1 MKNAVPLCCVVL
13 SSFAVG
19 APAAADTPA
28 EEGFV
33 LEDIVVTAQYR
44 TENAENTPVSMEV
57 VPGSLVQDAN
67 VSMLPD
73 LSRLIPSIQIDQSA
87 SVNPVYFIR
96 GVGSL
101 ATNSLTDPAVS
112 LNYDGVPLMRQ
123 YQGNGVLFDLE
134 RVEVLNG
141 PQGTLYGRNAT
152 AGVVSFVPQPPV
164 LGQNSGVFE
173 TETGNYTALTE
184 QGAANVALN
193 DESAL
198 RASFQTV
205 RHSGYLNDGEQDED
219 GQSARLQYL
228 VLPNDNLKLKVA
240 GDFYHEGGVG
250 GGYALE
256 DQANFTGYPAGT
268 PLINVDDRVG
278 YLSPR
283 GQLYWSVRGRS
294 TITDPVRPGI
304 NSTFWGV
311 NSKLDVDMDLG
322 TLTIIPAYRHVATD
336 SLVVNAFELNVDE
349 QDMQSSLE
357 ARFASK
363 DSERLRWIV
372 GVIGMRD
379 DVAHDHG
386 NFDLYNG
393 TGSRQNFSISTD
405 SSGAFLDG
413 TFDVTEGF
421 RLIAGIRHT
430 TDRKEADG
438 LQTNLAG
445 TGGFIPLKGERTW
458 EANNWRGG
466 FQWDLT
472 PTWMAYATVATGY
485 HAGGFFFRNVVL
497 PTDTNTYQ
505 PEKITA
511 YTVGEK
517 GRFLDGRLEVN
528 MEVFRWKLKDQQ
540 LSVSTFDSS
549 GQRDFFTVNAGNTT
563 SQGVSVDLQVA
574 PAEGTRVILQAQYL
588 DAKFDSLIYSQ
599 AIAEQPGFACKTSG
613 ALPTLVINCSGLRPP
628 EAPEWTGNLSLQQ
641 TFALHAGSS
650 VVAALRG
657 HYQSQTLVAF
667 NYLPDDY
674 QKAAGTADLDL
685 TYHPQSEHWRAGI
698 FVDNLTN
705 STIKQLATHIANVE
719 GYQLRPPRTFGARV
733 SMKF

>member
-1 MKNAVPLCCVVL
+1 MKAAISLRCAVWC
-13 SSFAVG
+13 SFAVC
-19 APAAADTPA
+19 APVSADTP
-28 EEGFV
+28 EENFV

-44 TENAENTPVSMEV
+44 SENAEHTPVSMDV
-57 VPGSLVQDAN
+57 VSGSIIQEAN
-67 VSMLPD
+67 ATMLPD
-73 LSRLIPSIQIDQSA
+73 ISHLVPAIQIGQSA
-87 SVNPVYFIR
+87 GANPVYYIR

-101 ATNSLTDPAVS
+101 ATNSLTDAAVS

-164 LGQNSGVFE
+164 LGKDSAVFE
-173 TETGNYTALTE
+173 TETGNYAALTD
-184 QGAANVALN
+184 QGAVNVAVN

-228 VLPNDNLKLKVA
+228 VLPSDDLTLKVG
-240 GDFYHEGGVG
+240 GDFYHEGGLG

-278 YLSPR
+278 YLSTR
-283 GQLYWSVRGRS
+283 GQLYWADRGRS
-294 TITDPVRPGI
+294 TITDPVRLGF
-304 NSTFWGV
+304 NNTFWGI
-311 NSKLDVDMDLG
+311 NSKLDVDTDFG
-322 TLTIIPAYRHVATD
+322 TLSVIPAYRHSA
-336 SLVVNAFELNVDE
+336 LNYLAVNSFELNVDE
-349 QDMQSSLE
+349 QDQQSSLE
-357 ARFASK
+357 ARLASK
-363 DSERLRWIV
+363 ESQRLRWII

-386 NFDLYNG
+386 NYDLYNG
-393 TGSRQNFSISTD
+393 TGSRQNYSISTD

-413 TFDVTEGF
+413 TFDVTEGL

-445 TGGFIPLKGERTW
+445 TGGFIPLKGEKTW
-458 EANNWRGG
+458 EANNWRAGL
-466 FQWDLT
+466 QWDLT
-472 PTWMAYATVATGY
+472 STSMVYATVATGY
-485 HAGGFFFRNVVL
+485 HAGGFFFRNLVL

-517 GRFLDGRLEVN
+517 GRFLDDRVEINL
-528 MEVFRWKLKDQQ
+528 EVFRWDLKDQQ
-540 LSVSTFDSS
+540 VSVSTFDSS
-549 GQRDFFTVNAGNTT
+549 GNRDFFTVNAGNTT

-574 PAEGTRVILQAQYL
+574 PGEETRVGLQVQYL

-599 AIAEQPGFACKTSG
+599 AIAVQPGFGCKTSG
-613 ALPTLVINCSGLRPP
+613 AAPTLVINCSGLRPP
-628 EAPEWTGNLSLQQ
+628 EAPEWTANLSLQQ
-641 TFALHAGSS
+641 TFKLPAGRS

-674 QKAAGTADLDL
+674 QKAAGTVDLDL
-685 TYHPQSEHWRAGI
+685 TYHPKSEHWSGGI
-698 FVDNLTN
+698 FVDNITN
-705 STIKQLATHIANVE
+705 SVIKELGTHIANIE
-719 GYQLRPPRTFGARV
+719 GYELRPPRTFGARA